1 MMVGCFLLV
10 LFSSPYLK
18 SNFTEF
24 AEYTSAQERI
34 ALGKK
39 SRKLE
44 ASRRRDT
51 MKELI
56 ADAWVL
62 NLFFYI

>member
-1 MMVGCFLLV
+1 MTVGCFLLV
-10 LFSSPYLK
+10 LFFIYLK
-18 SNFTEF
+18 SLFAEF

-56 ADAWVL
+56 ADA
-62 NLFFYI
+62 